1 MTWHQIPFLRLLLP
15 FMLGIVAETYIQ
27 IAAFSPRFLLFL
39 FVFFLLWLA
48 IGAFRKGLTWRPLMT
63 WAVSEQVALL
73 LLGALLTY
81 RQDGRNADTHFSHF
95 VSANMPMR
103 YRVAITEPPQ
113 IKGLNTKLT
122 LSVQAIALSDSL
134 WQPVQGDL
142 LATMPS
148 DSHSMQ
154 LKYGDILLI
163 RATARPISG
172 AQNPYGLDLRNF
184 YAIRGLYHQTYI
196 GGEQWQK
203 IDTLQGNWL
212 WGNIYDLRAYLLTVF
227 RQHCPT
233 NNEYAVM
240 SGLVLGVRDDMDK
253 SVIQAYADVGA
264 MHILSVSGL
273 HVGLIAWLLLFIFER
288 VPIKHRY
295 WRYLKTTAV
304 IVLIWLFALLTGCS
318 PPALRSA
325 AMFSF
330 VSFGQLR
337 DRKSSIYNSLAS
349 SAFFLLCYNPLWLW
363 DAGFQLS
370 YLALLGIVYYQPR
383 IYKLYYPPNRLVEWA
398 WNLTTVSIAASLTT
412 FALGLYYFHQF
423 SFSSFLSGLVAL
435 PIATALLPLGFMLLV
450 LGKVPI
456 VATVLGF
463 VVYWLVWLLNASVFF
478 FQAIPYLILQNVW
491 LDTIQFWLL
500 NAAVVAATLSFYWL
514 RARELF
520 YAQTAVLAFALLS
533 AWQQYGQQTQKTVCI
548 YQVYKGS
555 AIGIFDG
562 QQALT
567 FADSATLQSNAL
579 VFAQK
584 NHLAA
589 RNIRQNALHN
599 IQQDTTISHEVG
611 YYSPA
616 QVLQI
621 ADFSCAFF
629 SPTSLQNTA
638 SEPLS
643 VDIIVIRDNVQ
654 PKAKAELLHQNFDFD
669 HLIIDGSNSQR
680 TAQRWQQYC
689 DSLQIPY
696 TNTAETGAFLH
707 HY

>member
-1 MTWHQIPFLRLLLP
+1 MY
-15 FMLGIVAETYIQ
+15 G
-27 IAAFSPRFLLFL
+27 
-39 FVFFLLWLA
+39 
-48 IGAFRKGLTWRPLMT
+48 
-63 WAVSEQVALL
+63 
-73 LLGALLTY
+73 
-81 RQDGRNADTHFSHF
+81 QDGRNTDEHFGHYAASTT
-95 VSANMPMR
+95 PMR
-103 YRVAITEPPQ
+103 YRVAIEEPPQ
-113 IKGLNTKLT
+113 VKGLNIKLI
-122 LSVQAIALSDSL
+122 LSVQEIALSDSL
-134 WQPVQGDL
+134 WQPVQGAL
-142 LATMPS
+142 LATIPN
-148 DSHSMQ
+148 DSNTTR

-163 RATARPISG
+163 RATVRPIAG

-196 GGEQWQK
+196 GGEHWQH
-203 IDTLQGNWL
+203 IDSAQGNWL

-253 SVIQAYADVGA
+253 SVVQAYADVGA

-398 WNLTTVSIAASLTT
+398 WNLTTVSLAASLTT

-435 PIATALLPLGFMLLV
+435 PIATALLPLGFILLV

-456 VATVLGF
+456 VATALGF

-500 NAAVVAATLSFYWL
+500 NTAVVAATLSFYWL

-520 YAQTAVLAFALLS
+520 YAQMAVLAFALLS
-533 AWQQYGQQTQKTVCI
+533 AWQQYEEQTQKTVCI
-548 YQVYKGS
+548 YQIYKGS
-555 AIGIFDG
+555 AIAILSGNE
-562 QQALT
+562 ALT
-567 FADSATLQSNAL
+567 FADSATLQNNAL

-589 RNIRQNALHN
+589 RNIYQSQLHN
-599 IQQDTTISHEVG
+599 IQQDTTIAHDLG

-616 QVLQI
+616 QILQTP
-621 ADFSCAFF
+621 DFSCAFF
-629 SPTSLQNTA
+629 SPATLQNKA
-638 SEPLS
+638 AEPLS
-643 VDIIVIRDNVQ
+643 VDVVVVCDNVQ
-654 PKAKAELLHQNFDFD
+654 PKAKAELLHQNFNFQ
-669 HLIIDGSNSQR
+669 HLIIDGSNSNR

-696 TNTAETGAFLH
+696 TNTAETGAWLQHF
-707 HY
+707 